1 MLAIAFKWTTGRAA
15 PAEITAP
22 VTPHGLQCAP
32 EALLPLRPNFR
43 QAKFEA

>member
-1 MLAIAFKWTTGRAA
+1 VGDSLTAA
-15 PAEITAP
+15 GGFAAT

-32 EALLPLRPNFR
+32 EALLPLRSNFR